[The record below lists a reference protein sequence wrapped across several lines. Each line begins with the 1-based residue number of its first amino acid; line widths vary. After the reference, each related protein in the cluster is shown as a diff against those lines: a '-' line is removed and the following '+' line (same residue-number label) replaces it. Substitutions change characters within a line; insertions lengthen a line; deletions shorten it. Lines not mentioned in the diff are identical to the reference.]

1 MKEQI
6 EILVNLQNI
15 ESAASVL
22 TAELD
27 MVPQKLEALDA
38 ELKAYEK
45 GIENESVQLDTLKK
59 EYREFEADIQMNLSQ
74 IKKSQDKLRS
84 VKTNKEY
91 QSSLKEIEDVENK
104 SSLIED
110 EMIRCLEQME
120 VAEKVIASRKEE
132 FIEFNDLIR
141 NEIIFTEQKAAQNK
155 KKLSELEIE
164 REKVS
169 LRVKPEL
176 VEKYTFVKNKVKGAA
191 VAAVSGAICQGCNL
205 NIPPQ
210 MYNDLQRSNTLNFC
224 PHCQR
229 IIYWKEM

>member
-6 EILVNLQNI
+6 EILVNLQSI

-38 ELKAYEK
+38 KLRAYEK
-45 GIENESVQLDTLKK
+45 DIENESVQLDTLKK
-59 EYREFEADIQMNLSQ
+59 AYREFEADIQMNLSQ
-74 IKKSQDKLRS
+74 TKKSQDKLRS

-91 QSSLKEIEDVENK
+91 QSILKEIEDVENK
-104 SSLIED
+104 NSLIED

-132 FIEFNDLIR
+132 FVEFNDLIR
-141 NEIIFTEQKAAQNK
+141 NEIISTEQEAAQNK

-169 LRVKPEL
+169 VRVKPEL

-191 VAAVSGAICQGCNL
+191 IAAVSGAICQGCNL

-210 MYNDLQRSNTLNFC
+210 MYNDLQRSNILNFC

>member
-104 SSLIED
+104 NSLIED

>member
-6 EILVNLQNI
+6 EILVNLQSI

-38 ELKAYEK
+38 KLRAYEK
-45 GIENESVQLDTLKK
+45 DIENESVQLDMLKK
-59 EYREFEADIQMNLSQ
+59 AYREFEADIQMNLSQ

-91 QSSLKEIEDVENK
+91 QSILKEIEDVENK
-104 SSLIED
+104 NSLIED

-132 FIEFNDLIR
+132 FVEFNDLIR
-141 NEIIFTEQKAAQNK
+141 NEIISTEQEAAQNK

-169 LRVKPEL
+169 VRVKPEL

-191 VAAVSGAICQGCNL
+191 IAAVSGAICQGCNL

-210 MYNDLQRSNTLNFC
+210 MYNDLQRSNILNFC